1 MVMIRNAWSWP
12 NFWWTKRYQ
21 KTESTT
27 TFKTSYGH
35 GYLGKQFATNAGS
48 TISEY
53 GYHNFYSRPPELI
66 FDGKAQLTTVV
77 LELASGSASEKSYGH
92 GCLEEQFTTNPRNTV
107 SECGYHNFYSR
118 PPESIFDGG
127 AQLTT
132 VVLELASGSTSEKSY
147 GHGYLEKQFATTPK
161 STISEYGYQNFYSR
175 PPELIFD
182 GKIQLTTV
190 VFELASYHNFYSRP
204 PELIFDGKA
213 QLTTVV
219 LQLASSS
226 TSKTSY
232 GHGYLGKQ
240 FTPTLEGGP
249 GAEQ

>member
-1 MVMIRNAWSWP
+1 M
-12 NFWWTKRYQ
+12 
-21 KTESTT
+21 
-27 TFKTSYGH
+27 
-35 GYLGKQFATNAGS
+35 
-48 TISEY
+48 
-53 GYHNFYSRPPELI
+53 
-66 FDGKAQLTTVV
+66 
-77 LELASGSASEKSYGH
+77 
-92 GCLEEQFTTNPRNTV
+92 
-107 SECGYHNFYSR
+107 
-118 PPESIFDGG
+118 
-127 AQLTT
+127 
-132 VVLELASGSTSEKSY
+132 ASGSTSEESY

-161 STISEYGYQNFYSR
+161 STILEYGYQNFYSR

-182 GKIQLTTV
+182 GKAQLTAV
-190 VFELASYHNFYSRP
+190 VLELASSSTSEKSYGHGYLEKQFTTTPKSTILEYGYQNFYSRP